1 MGSDGLNKTRPQSKM
16 GCPIRPEE
24 VGDNEVG
31 MVTEAEVEL
40 GELYVLGVEWGWDFC
55 FNQDCCTF
63 QYL

>member
-1 MGSDGLNKTRPQSKM
+1 
-16 GCPIRPEE
+16 
-24 VGDNEVG
+24 

-40 GELYVLGVEWGWDFC
+40 DELYVLGVEWGWDSC